1 MSLTLDS
8 SKPYIVKGICLV
20 LRQYLLDLAY
30 EHVFEFLDLHEEL
43 FPGILESCEEN
54 RPPGS

>member
-1 MSLTLDS
+1 MLTTTVSL
-8 SKPYIVKGICLV
+8 KICDIKYV
-20 LRQYLLDLAY
+20 LNILPTTI
-30 EHVFEFLDLHEEL
+30 FLCTDLHEEF